1 MSDEVIAFLNQNE
14 HPDAAYSR
22 LIFSVYLEV
31 KDLATFHQNLPSGG
45 EHKLLLVRCHEWFE
59 PSVSCW
65 LIVCKAKALQRVRT
79 AVELQKPC
87 EGDKLVKHSSSAVDV
102 VAMFC
107 QLRDF
112 WRLLQ
117 WPKAHSIPLLSQLLD
132 CICSAALLYA
142 DMTYQG
148 LMESGYFDRLGPF
161 KICDEMCMASN
172 NLEYVYKFV
181 SLLGLQHYKK

>member
-1 MSDEVIAFLNQNE
+1 MD
-14 HPDAAYSR
+14 
-22 LIFSVYLEV
+22 
-31 KDLATFHQNLPSGG
+31 
-45 EHKLLLVRCHEWFE
+45 
-59 PSVSCW
+59 
-65 LIVCKAKALQRVRT
+65 
-79 AVELQKPC
+79 LQKPC

-117 WPKAHSIPLLSQLLD
+117 WPKAHSVCLLSQLLD

-142 DMTYQG
+142 DITYQG
-148 LMESGYFDRLGPF
+148 LMETGYFDRLGPF
-161 KICDEMCMASN
+161 KVCDEMCVAAN

-181 SLLGLQHYKK
+181 SLLGRLLMCDNRRKFL